1 MADESLLID
10 AAQRAARYLD
20 DLQDR
25 PVAPPNGALA
35 EVKKLG
41 GPMPDDPS
49 DPSEVLRV
57 LDEIGSPAT
66 TASAGPRYF
75 GFVFG
80 GSLPVTV
87 AANWLAAAW
96 DQNGGVRVGSPMTAE
111 LEDIVLDWLRDLLR
125 LPPESAGA
133 LVTGATMGNFTAL
146 AAARHSLLAR
156 QG

>member
-1 MADESLLID
+1 M
-10 AAQRAARYLD
+10 
-20 DLQDR
+20 
-25 PVAPPNGALA
+25 
-35 EVKKLG
+35 
-41 GPMPDDPS
+41 
-49 DPSEVLRV
+49 
-57 LDEIGSPAT
+57 
-66 TASAGPRYF
+66 
-75 GFVFG
+75 
-80 GSLPVTV
+80 TV